1 MSEQSPARTHK
12 VSLYANRAKAYPR
25 FHNNGLFRRLKWLM
39 VVATLAVFWIGP
51 WLRWD
56 RGPGA
61 PDQAILIDLP
71 GRRAYFFFIE
81 IWPQEVYYLT
91 GILIISA
98 LLLFFV
104 SALLGRVWCGFA
116 CWQTVF
122 TDLYVW
128 VERLFQGERNQRMAL
143 DHAPMSPGKL
153 VRKLA
158 TWVVWIV
165 IALAFS
171 YGFVLYF
178 DNAPDATRALLRGEA
193 SPTEYGTIAVL
204 GLANF
209 LLAGFA
215 RENVCIYM
223 CPYAR
228 FQAAMFDEHSMI
240 VSYEAWRGEPRGPVK
255 GHPDFAGRGHCV
267 ECNLCIQACPTGID
281 IRNGSQL
288 ACIGCALCIDA
299 CNGVMDRFGLP
310 RELISYDSVYNQAA
324 RSQGDST
331 SKTKLMRPR
340 VYVYLAIIA
349 LVSGVMLYVFSTRKT
364 FDVSALHERSPV
376 YVELSG
382 QRLRNGYTVKV
393 LNMMRK
399 QGRFLLTVEGVPAA
413 TLSVI
418 GIDGEGKSA
427 VELPVSPDSVGT
439 FHMFVTAPRQAVTSK
454 AMPLTLSV
462 TDEDT
467 GKVMTHQNLFAGP
480 DQE

>member
-1 MSEQSPARTHK
+1 MSKRS
-12 VSLYANRAKAYPR
+12 SLYANRPKAYPR
-25 FHNNGLFRRLKWLM
+25 FINHGIFRRLKWLM
-39 VVATLAVFWIGP
+39 VVLTLAVYWLGP

-98 LLLFFV
+98 LLLFFI

-122 TDLYVW
+122 TDVFVW
-128 VERLFQGERNQRMAL
+128 IERLFQGERNARMSL
-143 DHAPMSPGKL
+143 DKEPMSFDKLWRKTATHIGWIIVAGGFGLGFILYFEDAPTL
-153 VRKLA
+153 VRNLIHGDA
-158 TWVVWIV
+158 GVVQYV
-165 IALAFS
+165 FM
-171 YGFVLYF
+171 
-178 DNAPDATRALLRGEA
+178 
-193 SPTEYGTIAVL
+193 
-204 GLANF
+204 GLMSF
-209 LLAGFA
+209 FCYLLAGYA

-240 VSYEAWRGEPRGPVK
+240 VAYEGWRGEPRGLVK
-255 GHPDFAGRGHCV
+255 GKPDFTGRGHCV
-267 ECNLCIQACPTGID
+267 DCKMCIQVCPTGID
-281 IRNGSQL
+281 IREGSQL

-299 CNGVMDRFGLP
+299 CNQVMDRFSLP
-310 RELISYDSVYNQAA
+310 RGLISYDSIYNQQA
-324 RSQGDST
+324 RSVGDT
-331 SKTKLMRPR
+331 VSKTRMLRPR
-340 VYVYLAIIA
+340 VYIYVAILTLVTSAMVYT
-349 LVSGVMLYVFSTRKT
+349 FSTRKT
-364 FDVSALHERSPV
+364 FDVSTLHERTPV

-382 QRLRNGYTVKV
+382 NRLRNGYTVKV

-399 QGRFLLTVEGVPAA
+399 QGRFVLTTEGLKDA

-418 GIDGEGKSA
+418 GIDGEGKNE

-439 FHMFVTAPRQAVTSK
+439 FRLFITAPKDSVPSK
-454 AMPLTLSV
+454 AVPLTVKVVDL
-462 TDEDT
+462 DT
-467 GKVMTHQNLFAGP
+467 GRSMSHENLFAGP
-480 DQE
+480 EQ